1 MPKLELS
8 VKFRFSTMRLVSRDF
23 AYLVFIICEVCVCGG
38 GGGGGGDTGTFM
50 KVPVSL
56 PVVLVSLKYRYV
68 AYAPLGL
75 EQSGP

>member
-1 MPKLELS
+1 MPKPELS
-8 VKFRFSTMRLVSRDF
+8 VKFRFSTVRLVGTDF
-23 AYLVFIICEVCVCGG
+23 AYLVFIICELCVCGG
-38 GGGGGGDTGTFM
+38 GGYTGTFM

-75 EQSGP
+75 ELSGP